1 MRRGQRTNPGAF
13 PYWRSVL
20 MLSSLVA
27 GLMLFWG
34 ALADPRTGEFAD
46 PKAAGV
52 GFLVVVLLFPIVI
65 YVDYRTQ
72 SKGRMESPVSSR
84 RRRGP
89 AGGTSG
95 FGATGA
101 DVAGN

>member
-1 MRRGQRTNPGAF
+1 
-13 PYWRSVL
+13 

-46 PKAAGV
+46 PKAAGL
-52 GFLVVVLLFPIVI
+52 GFLVVVVLFPIVI

-72 SKGRMESPVSSR
+72 GRSR
-84 RRRGP
+84 RRSGRRGSVSG
-89 AGGTSG
+89 ASG
-95 FGATGA
+95 FGAAGA
-101 DVAGN
+101 DMARD